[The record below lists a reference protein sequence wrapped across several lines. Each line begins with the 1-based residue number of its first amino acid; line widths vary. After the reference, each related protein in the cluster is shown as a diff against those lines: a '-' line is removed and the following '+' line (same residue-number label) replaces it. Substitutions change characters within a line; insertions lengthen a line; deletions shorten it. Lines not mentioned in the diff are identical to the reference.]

1 MVKNVLK
8 YFQKLKEAT
17 GATINLEKTAVLP
30 INKENIT
37 KLPNEITIKEQ
48 HETMK
53 INIGN
58 IFNENLQRA
67 NQINW
72 DIIIGKI
79 EKHINKLSPIILSLY
94 GKVIIINKLI
104 LSKTSFL
111 SNIFPIDTKTTLRI

>member
-17 GATINLEKTAVLP
+17 GATINLEKTAVLS

-37 KLPNEITIKEQ
+37 KLLNEITIKEQ

-58 IFNENLQRA
+58 IF
-67 NQINW
+67 
-72 DIIIGKI
+72 
-79 EKHINKLSPIILSLY
+79 
-94 GKVIIINKLI
+94 
-104 LSKTSFL
+104 
-111 SNIFPIDTKTTLRI
+111 

>member
-72 DIIIGKI
+72 DIIIDKI

>member
-72 DIIIGKI
+72 DIIIDKI
-79 EKHINKLSPIILSLY
+79 EKHMNKLSPIILSLY
-94 GKVIIINKLI
+94 GKVIIINELI

>member
-72 DIIIGKI
+72 DIVIDKI

>member
-17 GATINLEKTAVLP
+17 GATINLEKTAALP

-72 DIIIGKI
+72 DIIIDKI